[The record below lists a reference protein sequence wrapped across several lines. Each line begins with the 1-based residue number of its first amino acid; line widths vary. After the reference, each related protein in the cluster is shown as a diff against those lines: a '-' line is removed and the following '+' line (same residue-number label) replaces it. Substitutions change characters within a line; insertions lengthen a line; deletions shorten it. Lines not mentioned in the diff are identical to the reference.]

1 MAIFYVLFGLK
12 TIGKAQR
19 DTLLVV
25 MHKRGKSNINHDT
38 KDRNPLQTTI
48 GFKPLGV
55 LIHECVDVLVWK
67 Q

>member
-1 MAIFYVLFGLK
+1 M
-12 TIGKAQR
+12 
-19 DTLLVV
+19 

-38 KDRNPLQTTI
+38 KDRNPLQTSI

-55 LIHECVDVLVWK
+55 LIHECVDVLPWK

>member
-1 MAIFYVLFGLK
+1 MAIFYVLFDFK

-38 KDRNPLQTTI
+38 KDRNPLQTII

>member
-1 MAIFYVLFGLK
+1 MAIFYVLFDFK

-55 LIHECVDVLVWK
+55 LIHECVDVLPWK

>member
-19 DTLLVV
+19 DTLLFV

-55 LIHECVDVLVWK
+55 LIHECVDVLPWK

>member
-19 DTLLVV
+19 DTLLFV

-38 KDRNPLQTTI
+38 KDRNPLQTKI

-55 LIHECVDVLVWK
+55 LIHECVDVLPWK